1 MEVKIPKAALIH
13 EKIMLGGG
21 IHFIQKSGT
30 KKKKKGMNRKQ
41 IQNESLKLNNVQN
54 YLLLLASVRPQY
66 PSEN

>member
-30 KKKKKGMNRKQ
+30 KKKKKKG
-41 IQNESLKLNNVQN
+41 
-54 YLLLLASVRPQY
+54 
-66 PSEN
+66 